1 MDYTETRD
9 LIYKPKRFVVVE
21 IVLIIIN
28 AVLNLIYRFLKFLRR
43 IIIYIGQNKQVYI
56 KYAISIL
63 TLIKNMA
70 ITIKMR
76 F

>member
-1 MDYTETRD
+1 MDYTQTKD
-9 LIYKPKRFVVVE
+9 LIYKPKRFCVVE
-21 IVLIIIN
+21 SIRIIIN

>member
-28 AVLNLIYRFLKFLRR
+28 AVLNLIYRFLKFLWRS
-43 IIIYIGQNKQVYI
+43 IIYIGQNKQVYI
-56 KYAISIL
+56 KYTISIL
-63 TLIKNMA
+63 RFVKNIFKNIKLW
-70 ITIKMR
+70 

>member
-28 AVLNLIYRFLKFLRR
+28 AVLNLIYRFLKFLWRS
-43 IIIYIGQNKQVYI
+43 IIYIGQNKQVYI
-56 KYAISIL
+56 KYTISIL
-63 TLIKNMA
+63 TFVKNIFKNIKLL
-70 ITIKMR
+70 

>member
-28 AVLNLIYRFLKFLRR
+28 AVINLIYRFLKFLWRS
-43 IIIYIGQNKQVYI
+43 IIYIGQNKQVYI
-56 KYAISIL
+56 KYTISIL
-63 TLIKNMA
+63 TFVKNIFKNIKLW
-70 ITIKMR
+70 

>member
-1 MDYTETRD
+1 MDYTQTKD
-9 LIYKPKRFVVVE
+9 LIYKPKRFCAVE
-21 IVLIIIN
+21 SIRIIIN

>member
-1 MDYTETRD
+1 MDYTQTKD
-9 LIYKPKRFVVVE
+9 LIYKPKRFYVVE
-21 IVLIIIN
+21 SIRIIIN

-56 KYAISIL
+56 KHAISIL

>member
-28 AVLNLIYRFLKFLRR
+28 AVLNLICRFLKFLWRGVIQIR
-43 IIIYIGQNKQVYI
+43 QNKQVYI
-56 KYAISIL
+56 KYTILIL
-63 TLIKNMA
+63 TFVKNIFKNIKSW
-70 ITIKMR
+70 